1 MRIGQLADKAGVN
14 IQTIRF
20 YERRR
25 VLPEPLRNASGYRA
39 YGDADLDNIR
49 FVRQS
54 QELGFTLKEIQQ
66 LMKLHQAATAVSPG
80 TARKTSEWRVIAHI
94 TQARLKHVEQN
105 LRLLKTM
112 RVQLLSML
120 HPLETADSRGCPAS
134 LKPVKKNRH

>member
-20 YERRR
+20 YERRKI
-25 VLPEPLRNASGYRA
+25 LPEPLRNASGYRA

-49 FVRQS
+49 FVKQS
-54 QELGFTLKEIQQ
+54 QELGFSLREIQQ
-66 LMKLHQAATAVSPG
+66 LMKLHQAASSVSP
-80 TARKTSEWRVIAHI
+80 ASVRKPREWKVIAQI
-94 TQARLKHVEQN
+94 TQARLKHVERN

-120 HPLETADSRGCPAS
+120 HRLEAANSRGCPAS
-134 LKPVKKNRH
+134 PKPDGKSLP

>member
-20 YERRR
+20 YERRKILR
-25 VLPEPLRNASGYRA
+25 EPLRSAFGYRA
-39 YGDADLDNIR
+39 YGDADLDNLR
-49 FVRQS
+49 FVKQS

-66 LMKLHQAATAVSPG
+66 LMKLHQAASAVSPT
-80 TARKTSEWRVIAHI
+80 TAAKPREWRVIAHI

-105 LRLLKTM
+105 LRRLKTM

-120 HPLETADSRGCPAS
+120 HRLQTANSRGCPAS
-134 LKPVKKNRH
+134 PKPARKSRP